1 MLIYTNNTISY
12 YINSES
18 VSNMINIYLVNYIQR
33 EALDYVIIK
42 LLISLQKN
50 LQIPQLTNDQRNM
63 FKEFINTL
71 TFNNTYTF
79 DELTVHLQLII
90 NKITELIYGVN
101 YNVNLS
107 NNLNNSNFFSILI
120 NYQEA
125 PFAVLDNLENITN
138 NLFVKLTQEQYN
150 LLLNWISN
158 RLIYVINNNNILT
171 YNITQTLYNELMPII
186 PTITYNN
193 FDNILRTHNY
203 STINHLFEIFIKLL
217 NPNDNTNNIII

>member
-107 NNLNNSNFFSILI
+107 NNLNNPNIFSILI
-120 NYQEA
+120 NYQET

>member
-1 MLIYTNNTISY
+1 
-12 YINSES
+12 
-18 VSNMINIYLVNYIQR
+18 MINIYLVNYIQR